1 MILHFFCFC
10 SSPTRSGQKFL
21 CYFFQKVTKKKHFL
35 LIGTFNDDKM
45 NMKGSG
51 FMARAKNYD
60 ITRVN
65 VNLPKSLVEKVKEY
79 AKELKIPI
87 TYVYTILLDRG
98 IEHTNMIKGMPNL
111 ISALN
116 DVTQLMDKEKNA
128 K

>member
-1 MILHFFCFC
+1 
-10 SSPTRSGQKFL
+10 
-21 CYFFQKVTKKKHFL
+21 
-35 LIGTFNDDKM
+35 
-45 NMKGSG
+45 MKGSG